1 MPIQEDQPL
10 HFVLSFITIYLSK
23 IAIDPACSWRDVN
36 RHHTKK
42 WRSSK
47 IIFHKIKQRM
57 PMSLRCAKLYRISV
71 TIMCIAIKV
80 GASLKFP
87 ALTKFVCQFTKPPLT
102 MDSMS
107 KFQWNWF
114 KLLQNIFS
122 NTFFYSC
129 SFTVILQLIGVVKL
143 LS

>member
-10 HFVLSFITIYLSK
+10 HFVLSFITICLLK
-23 IAIDPACSWRDVN
+23 IAIDPACSWKDAN
-36 RHHTKK
+36 RRHTKK
-42 WRSSK
+42 LRSSK
-47 IIFHKIKQRM
+47 IIFHKIKQHM

-87 ALTKFVCQFTKPPLT
+87 VLTKFVCQFTKPPLT

-107 KFQWNWF
+107 KFRWNLF
-114 KLLQNIFS
+114 KWLQNIYYS
-122 NTFFYSC
+122 RSFFLF
-129 SFTVILQLIGVVKL
+129 FTVILQPIGVVKL
-143 LS
+143 LL